1 VSNSAFSEATKAVV
15 RRKETC
21 SQAGHARSVA
31 ISERAPSRTA
41 RVAVVGT
48 GFVGATTA
56 FGLLLS
62 DVPADLVL
70 VNRDKQL
77 AEGHAD
83 DFRDAQAFGHAS
95 RILVG
100 GLSDCR
106 DADIVV
112 VTVGLSQSNLR
123 TSRFEDL
130 TKTAEIFRDLIPRIA
145 AENPFAVIVVAS
157 NPVDVLTYAAWK
169 WSGFPSHRV
178 LGSGTRL
185 DTSRLRRR
193 LGAFFGVAPPNVHAY
208 VIGEHG
214 DSQVAVF
221 SSAQLAG
228 VPLKDFCRRE
238 NPTYSDTSLQT
249 IADASRA
256 GGFKIL
262 RAKGATYYGIAAALV
277 RIVRSILRDERAI
290 LTVSSLVPDAL
301 ELGEVCLSLPAIV
314 GRAGIDRVIPPI
326 LAPDE
331 ERALKASAAIIRQYI
346 LGIGSV
352 ASAEF
357 CRRNQIATSSMR

>member
-1 VSNSAFSEATKAVV
+1 
-15 RRKETC
+15 
-21 SQAGHARSVA
+21 
-31 ISERAPSRTA
+31 
-41 RVAVVGT
+41 
-48 GFVGATTA
+48 
-56 FGLLLS
+56 
-62 DVPADLVL
+62 
-70 VNRDKQL
+70 
-77 AEGHAD
+77 
-83 DFRDAQAFGHAS
+83 
-95 RILVG
+95 
-100 GLSDCR
+100 
-106 DADIVV
+106 
-112 VTVGLSQSNLR
+112 
-123 TSRFEDL
+123 
-130 TKTAEIFRDLIPRIA
+130 
-145 AENPFAVIVVAS
+145 VVAS

-178 LGSGTRL
+178 LGSGTTL

-193 LGAFFGVAPPNVHAY
+193 LGEFFGVAPPNVDAF

-214 DSQVAVF
+214 DSQVALL

-228 VPLKDFCRRE
+228 APLKDFCHGE
-238 NPTYSDTSLQT
+238 NPTCSDTALQT
-249 IADASRA
+249 VADASRA

-290 LTVSSLVPDAL
+290 LTVSSLVPNAL

-346 LGIGSV
+346 GGIGSL

-357 CRRNQIATSSMR
+357 AGATRSQLHQCGENRCAALRNG